1 MNPVTILMISGL
13 IGAAAIAVLLA
24 VVCIRYEKYHPED
37 IDQWE
42 DISDVGSDV
51 GEGGGENG

>member
-24 VVCIRYEKYHPED
+24 VLCIRYEKYHPED

-42 DISDVGSDV
+42 DISDVG
-51 GEGGGENG
+51 EGGGKYD